1 MFPLLIGCFLTAF
14 LFAMIYILRYNISM
28 IRKLVV
34 SFIVFIACHTF
45 CYAETQDST
54 QVYTNIKIQQYI
66 DNVAFNILNA
76 NRIDKRMVFVYD
88 EQIQK
93 TIILTDKTI
102 TRRQIFVYKNQIN
115 HIADEDELA
124 AMLSREI
131 VKGTLSYDGFAHG
144 FVTSAQMKFAP
155 KKYELFFDKRAVD
168 LMVKAG
174 YNPVAMIVY
183 LNKLG
188 EQKRFSFVLTNNTVS
203 KRMAEIYE
211 YIYFKYPQ
219 YLANNAYLENK
230 FYQNFLLTSENNRRL
245 LQEKVSTNSQKR
257 LKYE

>member
-1 MFPLLIGCFLTAF
+1 MVRILVIFLILFCGFVPVFAEETAH
-14 LFAMIYILRYNISM
+14 N
-28 IRKLVV
+28 
-34 SFIVFIACHTF
+34 
-45 CYAETQDST
+45 
-54 QVYTNIKIQQYI
+54 TNVWNNLQIQHYI

-76 NRIDKRMVFVYD
+76 NRIDKRMIFTYN
-88 EQIQK
+88 EESQK

-102 TRRQIFVYKNQIN
+102 TRRQIVIYKNQIN
-115 HIADEDELA
+115 HISDENELA
-124 AMLSREI
+124 AFLSREI
-131 VKGTLSYDGFAHG
+131 VKGTLSYDGFARG

-174 YNPVAMIVY
+174 YNPVAMIIF

-211 YIYFKYPQ
+211 YIYTKYPQ
-219 YLANNAYLENK
+219 YLANNVYINNK
-230 FYQNFLLTSENNRRL
+230 FYQNFLLTSENNRRM
-245 LQEKVSTNSQKR
+245 LQEKIRTYSKKR